1 METGGRMTKEDVEA
15 LRALIKIEIDYAA
28 NWKRG
33 YSTSYNTKESIDV
46 AWQTFTDSCQ
56 PSVPVS
62 KLEQDSPSDS

>member
-1 METGGRMTKEDVEA
+1 METGSRMTKEEIA
-15 LRALIKIEIDYAA
+15 TLRELIKIEIDYAA

-33 YSTSYNTKESIDV
+33 HSNPYNTKESIDV

-56 PSVPVS
+56 PNVPVS